1 MKKVDLETIYPQAEK
16 DKEGE
21 RLRRLCEIQ
30 EGQKTISCDG
40 THLLRELSSPRAT
53 PENTCPENTRLEITC
68 PLRILAPKILVP
80 VDLVM

>member
-16 DKEGE
+16 DREGE

-40 THLLRELSSPRAT
+40 THLLKAFIKPRMLKEMDLDEAEKKIQHSLKRSP
-53 PENTCPENTRLEITC
+53 EGLFF
-68 PLRILAPKILVP
+68 L
-80 VDLVM
+80 DLIDR